1 MTTTYPN
8 RATPANRGV
17 GFTPTAPV
25 TAVAPPYLM
34 AAGVSL
40 GALILY
46 ILTLAPTTQF
56 WDTSEYIA
64 AAYTLGIPHPPGNPL
79 FVLMAHVWGLIP
91 FVSGYAERINLFAA
105 VTSAVSAGCWFLVG
119 ERWLRSFVPAL
130 WPRRLTALAG
140 AIVSATAFT
149 VWNQSVVNEKVY
161 TLSLLS
167 IALILWLIVRWDDQ
181 PAGEAHDH
189 HLLLIIYLL
198 ALTATNHMMGVLVG
212 PVVIIFLYPPLK
224 KQRPVSDA
232 ERTIEWS
239 QFFVVTSVWALL
251 MSLGLEHSEIVV
263 VAGVLFVGALVYA
276 VIAGNATFALAALAV
291 AVVGLS
297 VYTFLPIRAAFHPA
311 INEGEPTNW
320 QALWA
325 VLTRQQYGKPS
336 IFDNPTQAPG
346 LANSGHTI
354 TLYKDQLV
362 NYLQYFRWQFGH
374 DWSERVQTVLAGLFA
389 MVGGVGALRH
399 WRADKRTALAMTL
412 LVVTFTLA
420 LVFYLNFKYGY
431 SLHPEAATAQ
441 HEVRER
447 DYFFICSFAIWGIW
461 VGMGLAA
468 CIEWIG
474 EWFRERQPNEMRRW
488 LYGTPLLAVAL
499 IPLFGNR
506 LTASRKGETLARD
519 FAYDLL
525 QSVEPYGVLVTAG
538 DNDTFPLWYAQE
550 VEGIR
555 RDVTIVNLSLANTDW
570 YVRQLQRRPVEAF
583 DSTRAPAIYRGR
595 QWPMPAGRLMSFTDE
610 QLAALEQYYILDQK
624 RVARL
629 GSLDVTLDPQ
639 MLGRPYL
646 ERADVIV
653 LQVIKDQL
661 GKRPIYFSR
670 TVGLYGDQFGFTSR
684 LEGHGFARVLREHEL
699 QQSDSIKGIQSLGF
713 VNVPRT
719 TRLLFDVYHA
729 DAAARPR
736 PRGWVDKPS
745 EGILSLYG
753 LTYYTM
759 AQELQA
765 SQPLLSARA
774 QQIAQ
779 SVFRNTQTTLQPLP
793 ELPAA
798 PRVGPRNR

>member
-8 RATPANRGV
+8 RTTPADRRV
-17 GFTPTAPV
+17 GFTPTAPLP
-25 TAVAPPYLM
+25 AVEPPYLM
-34 AAGVSL
+34 AACVSL

-46 ILTLAPTTQF
+46 VLTLAPTTQF

-91 FVSGYAERINLFAA
+91 FVSSYAERINLFAA

-119 ERWLRSFVPAL
+119 ERWLRSFVSAL

-212 PVVIIFLYPPLK
+212 PVVLIFLYPPLK
-224 KQRPVSDA
+224 KQRPASDA
-232 ERTIEWS
+232 ERTLEWS
-239 QFFVVTSVWALL
+239 QFLVVTSVWALL
-251 MSLGLEHSEIVV
+251 ISLGLERWEFVA
-263 VAGVLFVGALVYA
+263 VAGVLFAGALVYA
-276 VIAGNATFALAALAV
+276 VTAGNVSFALAALAV

-297 VYTFLPIRAAFHPA
+297 VYTFLPIRAGFYPA

-320 QALWA
+320 EALWA

-346 LANSGHTI
+346 AGNTGHTLA
-354 TLYKDQLV
+354 LYKDQLV
-362 NYLQYFRWQFGH
+362 NYFQYFRWQFGH
-374 DWSERVQTVLAGLFA
+374 DWSERVQSVLAGLF
-389 MVGGVGALRH
+389 GLLGVAGAIRH
-399 WRADKRTALAMTL
+399 WRADKRTALAMTF
-412 LVVTFTLA
+412 LVFTFTFA

-431 SLHPEAATAQ
+431 SLHPEAAVNQ
-441 HEVRER
+441 HEVRQR

-468 CIEWIG
+468 GIEVVAD
-474 EWFRERQPNEMRRW
+474 WFRERQPDQTRRW
-488 LYGTPLLAVAL
+488 LYGTPLLALAL
-499 IPLFGNR
+499 IPLVGNR

-525 QSVEPYGVLVTAG
+525 QSTEPYGVLVTAG

-570 YVRQLQRRPVEAF
+570 YVRQLQRRPIEPF
-583 DSTRAPAIYRGR
+583 DSTRAPAIYRGK
-595 QWPMPAGRLMSFTDE
+595 QWPMPTGRLMSFTDE

-624 RVARL
+624 RIARL

-646 ERADVIV
+646 ERADVVV

-670 TVGLYGDQFGFTSR
+670 TIGLYGDQFGFTSR

-699 QQSDSIKGIQSLGF
+699 QQSDSIKGIQSLGY

-736 PRGWVDKPS
+736 PRGWVDEPS
-745 EGILSLYG
+745 KGILDLYG

-759 AQELQA
+759 AEALQA
-765 SQPLLSARA
+765 ADPRLSARA

-779 SVFRNTQTTLQPLP
+779 SVFRNTRMTLQPLP
-793 ELPAA
+793 ELPATAPA
-798 PRVGPRNR
+798 PRIR

>member
-8 RATPANRGV
+8 RAAAAPRQSDSAVTTPSD
-17 GFTPTAPV
+17 
-25 TAVAPPYLM
+25 AVKPPYVM
-34 AAGVSL
+34 AGCVSL

-46 ILTLAPTTQF
+46 VLTLAPTTQF

-79 FVLMAHVWGLIP
+79 FVLMAHVFGLLP
-91 FVSGYAERINLFAA
+91 LVAGYAQRINLFAA
-105 VTSAVSAGCWFLVG
+105 VTSAVSAGCWFLVA

-130 WPRRLTALAG
+130 WPRRLAALAG
-140 AIVSATAFT
+140 ALVSATAFT

-212 PVVIIFLYPPLK
+212 PVVMILLYPPLK
-224 KQRPVSDA
+224 KQRPLSDG
-232 ERTIEWS
+232 ERSLEWS
-239 QFFVVTSVWALL
+239 QFLVFTTVWGLL
-251 MSLGLEHSEIVV
+251 LSLGLEGWQPIA
-263 VAGVLFVGALVYA
+263 VAGVLFAAALVYA
-276 VIAGNATFALAALAV
+276 IMAGNVSFAVAALLV

-297 VYTFLPIRAAFHPA
+297 VYTYLPIRAGFFPP

-320 QALWA
+320 QSLWA

-336 IFDNPTQAPG
+336 IFNNPTQPPG
-346 LANSGHTI
+346 IGNTGHTAA
-354 TLYKDQLV
+354 LYWAQLV
-362 NYLQYFRWQFGH
+362 NYAQYFSWQFAH
-374 DWSERVQTVLAGLFA
+374 DWSDRVQRVLAVCFA
-389 MVGGVGALRH
+389 FLGIAGAMRH
-399 WRADKRTALAMTL
+399 WRADKRTALAMTF
-412 LVVTFTLA
+412 LVFTFTFA

-431 SLHPEAATAQ
+431 SLHSEQPLEA
-441 HEVRER
+441 HEVRQR
-447 DYFFICSFAIWGIW
+447 DYFFMVSFALWGIW
-461 VGMGLAA
+461 VAMGLASG
-468 CIEWIG
+468 IEWVADL
-474 EWFRERQPNEMRRW
+474 FRERQPDAARRW
-488 LYGTPLLAVAL
+488 VYGTPLLALAL
-499 IPLFGNR
+499 IPLAGNR

-555 RDVTIVNLSLANTDW
+555 QDVTIVNLSLANTDW
-570 YVRQLQRRPVEAF
+570 YVRQLQRRPLAAF
-583 DSTRAPAIYRGR
+583 DSAHAPAIYQGK
-595 QWPMPAGRLMSFTDE
+595 QWPKPDGRLMTLTDA
-610 QLAALEQYYILDQK
+610 QLAALEQYYVLDQ
-624 RVARL
+624 ARTAKL
-629 GSLDVTLDPQ
+629 GSGADTVRVTMDPQ
-639 MLGRPYL
+639 MLRRPYL
-646 ERADVIV
+646 ERADIIV

-670 TVGLYGDQFGFTSR
+670 TVGLYADQFGFTSH
-684 LEGHGFARVLREHEL
+684 LEGQGFARVLRSKEL
-699 QQSDSIKGIQSLGF
+699 TPSDSLKGIQSLGY

-729 DAAARPR
+729 DAAAKQR

-759 AQELQA
+759 AQDLQT
-765 SQPLLSARA
+765 SQSALSARA

-779 SVFRNTQTTLQPLP
+779 AIFRNTETSLQFQPLP
-793 ELPAA
+793 ERPV
-798 PRVGPRNR
+798 R